1 VSFFIPK
8 KTSLF
13 IAINLITINYA
24 FSQGAIADVKLEKK
38 LSILNGRA
46 YFSFP
51 TAAINM
57 ERPTDLMAAGP
68 NPNEETRIVYNI
80 DKMRLVFFA
89 QELFLDGDKNLFNE
103 VTRDSAYKINFK
115 SKVFTS
121 SDSLYSILSTPL
133 NYDTAQAGIMIN
145 SLLVQTSDGTLFRID
160 AYINNVSYSNKD
172 QFRQL
177 TERVF
182 QTLINGPRKSVRVKR
197 TEKYFVTDSS
207 KTFTF
212 SLPAEYCVTVD
223 RQYDFEVFK
232 FHKYRS
238 FTDSTWADMV
248 IYVGDHP
255 SYLFMNYGL
264 DEHDAKKDSGTFL
277 NGPVQ
282 WLLFRDDMRRVY
294 LKEQMI
300 PHSDI
305 EQGTTIHVAMLS
317 NKKETL
323 PELTEIA
330 KAVKLSTK

>member
-1 VSFFIPK
+1 VRFFSI
-8 KTSLF
+8 KTTTLF
-13 IAINLITINYA
+13 IAINLITINNA
-24 FSQGAIADVKLEKK
+24 FSQGGIADVKLEKK

-46 YFSFP
+46 YLTFP
-51 TAAINM
+51 VAAINM
-57 ERPTDLMAAGP
+57 ERPTNLMAAAP
-68 NPNEETRIVYNI
+68 NPNEETRIVYNA

-89 QELFLDGDKNLFNE
+89 QELFLDGDKDLFNE
-103 VTRDSAYKINFK
+103 VSRDSAYKINFK
-115 SKVFTS
+115 SRVFTS

-133 NYDTAQAGIMIN
+133 NYDTAQAGVMVN

-160 AYINNVSYSNKD
+160 AYINNVAYANRE
-172 QFRQL
+172 QFRLL
-177 TERVF
+177 TEKVF
-182 QTLINGPRKSVRVKR
+182 QTLANGPRKSVRSKR

-212 SLPAEYCVTVD
+212 KLPANYCVTVD
-223 RQYDFEVFK
+223 QQYDFEVFK

-248 IYVGDHP
+248 IYVGAHP

-264 DEHDAKKDSGTFL
+264 DEHDAKKDSGKFL

-282 WLLFRDDMRRVY
+282 WMLFRDDMRRVY
-294 LKEQMI
+294 LKEQII

-305 EQGTTIHVAMLS
+305 EEGTTIHVAMLS

-323 PELTEIA
+323 PELTEIVE
-330 KAVKLSTK
+330 AVKLSTK